1 MDTKIIA
8 YYLPQFH
15 QVKENDEWWGEG
27 FTEWTN
33 VKRAVPLFKG
43 HYQPVVPL
51 GGNYYNLLDI
61 DTVKWQTELA
71 VSHGIYGFAYYHYWY
86 EGRRILEKP
95 AENLLG
101 WKNINQRFFFFW
113 ANHTWFKGVKGKK
126 TILIKQTYGD
136 RADWIEH
143 YLYMK
148 PFFADD
154 RYIKVS
160 NMPIMGIYM
169 PQDIPDFDEM
179 VEVWNCLARKDGF
192 DGVYIIESLNKST
205 DLIIGRHTN
214 AGVIRQPNVSKGEYM
229 FPSNKGASFV
239 FRAIRKAKWLV
250 LQKEMFFKYDFA
262 KIMKYES
269 EEDLGHYRTKNE
281 TIYYGISV
289 GWDNT
294 PRHGIYGQ
302 VMVNATPE
310 NFKLGFEKIYSK
322 SCEEGKEFVFINAWN
337 EWAEGMYL
345 EPDERY
351 GYKFLDVIKN
361 VKERACKEAINN

>member
-1 MDTKIIA
+1 
-8 YYLPQFH
+8 
-15 QVKENDEWWGEG
+15 
-27 FTEWTN
+27 
-33 VKRAVPLFKG
+33 
-43 HYQPVVPL
+43 
-51 GGNYYNLLDI
+51 
-61 DTVKWQTELA
+61 
-71 VSHGIYGFAYYHYWY
+71 
-86 EGRRILEKP
+86 
-95 AENLLG
+95 
-101 WKNINQRFFFFW
+101 
-113 ANHTWFKGVKGKK
+113 
-126 TILIKQTYGD
+126 
-136 RADWIEH
+136 
-143 YLYMK
+143 
-148 PFFADD
+148 
-154 RYIKVS
+154 
-160 NMPIMGIYM
+160 
-169 PQDIPDFDEM
+169 
-179 VEVWNCLARKDGF
+179 
-192 DGVYIIESLNKST
+192 
-205 DLIIGRHTN
+205 
-214 AGVIRQPNVSKGEYM
+214 M